1 MLQLSGIGPGPMACM
16 LLADLEATV
25 LRIDRIDRTG
35 VADPGAKRPARHD
48 PLLRHRQCAML
59 DLRQPAAVAQGLE
72 LLESADVLIEGSRPG
87 VAERLGRGPRVASSV
102 RCRRLR
108 CASMASA
115 DRRMIGD
122 ATPGQRRSRPM
133 PISPPSVP
141 NGAARVPDRQRR
153 ARYCGQS
160 LFPRFFP
167 RLLPCFFPRPW
178 VMP

>member
-16 LLADLEATV
+16 LLADLGATV
-25 LRIDRIDRTG
+25 LRIDRTG
-35 VADPGAKRPARHD
+35 VADPGAKRPARYD

-72 LLESADVLIEGSRPG
+72 LLESADVLIEGFRPG

-108 CASMASA
+108 A
-115 DRRMIGD
+115 DRRMIGG
-122 ATPGQRRSRPM
+122 AAPGQRRSRPM

-153 ARYCGQS
+153 ARCCGQS

-167 RLLPCFFPRPW
+167 RLFSCLLPHPW